1 MDAPNGLVA
10 GRYRLVRL
18 IGTGGMGTVWEAR
31 DERLRRPVALKM
43 LKPQSESTEAHAV
56 VVGRAMREAR
66 LAARLEHAHAVT
78 VYDVIQHDGQPCL
91 VMELVPS
98 QPLSDILTE
107 LHSLHEQETAT
118 LGAQVASAL
127 AAAHAAGI
135 VHRDVKPANILVAD
149 DGTARI
155 SDFGIAHAIDDSSLT
170 ATGMVTGTPAY
181 LAPEVARGDESG
193 YASDVFSLGSTLYA
207 TLEGAPPFGQEPN
220 SMALLH
226 RVASGQ
232 VVPPQH
238 AGALTPL
245 LLRMLA
251 PDPDARPTMAEVADQ
266 LQRFAVDPSAPLL
279 ADDDDPAVDPAVD
292 PAIDPAVDPAME
304 PAGPP
309 GDSGAVPVGPPI
321 ASGPRRSRRLL
332 AVVAV
337 LVAAALVVAG
347 IALLRPRGGEE
358 PAAAPQPQPS
368 STTSTPAP
376 PPTTVPPTTAPATS
390 SSTSSAPPPVQGPPN
405 AAQLAAAVNR
415 YYSLV
420 PGDLDQAF
428 SLMTADYQTRVAG
441 GRQAYQRFWDGFSAV
456 TATDVSGSPPSTVT
470 ATITYTTKGGQV
482 TRERTTFGLVDD
494 GGVLKIGSSTVTSR
508 S

>member
-1 MDAPNGLVA
+1 MWTRRTAWSQAATGSSVSSGPVGWARYGRHGTSDSAAPWPSRCSSPRA
-10 GRYRLVRL
+10 
-18 IGTGGMGTVWEAR
+18 
-31 DERLRRPVALKM
+31 
-43 LKPQSESTEAHAV
+43 SSTEAHAV

-66 LAARLEHAHAVT
+66 LAARLEHPHAVT

-170 ATGMVTGTPAY
+170 STGMVTGTPAY

-220 SMALLH
+220 PMALLH

-232 VVPPQH
+232 VVRP
-238 AGALTPL
+238 
-245 LLRMLA
+245 
-251 PDPDARPTMAEVADQ
+251 ARRGPH
-266 LQRFAVDPSAPLL
+266 PSAPSDAGARSRRP
-279 ADDDDPAVDPAVD
+279 ADDGRGRRPAPTVRRRPQRALARRRRGRPGRRRPTRVTPGRPSADERCRSRRPADLVQS
-292 PAIDPAVDPAME
+292 P
-304 PAGPP
+304 
-309 GDSGAVPVGPPI
+309 
-321 ASGPRRSRRLL
+321 RSRRLL
-332 AVVAV
+332 AVVVV

-347 IALLRPRGGEE
+347 SPSCVPEAATSRGGSAAPNPARRRRPRRLHRRPR
-358 PAAAPQPQPS
+358 PAHHGAGDVEQH
-368 STTSTPAP
+368 
-376 PPTTVPPTTAPATS
+376 
-390 SSTSSAPPPVQGPPN
+390 SSAPPPVQGPPN
-405 AAQLAAAVNR
+405 AAQLAAAVTR

-420 PGDLDQAF
+420 PGDLDQA
-428 SLMTADYQTRVAG
+428 
-441 GRQAYQRFWDGFSAV
+441 SA
-456 TATDVSGSPPSTVT
+456 
-470 ATITYTTKGGQV
+470 
-482 TRERTTFGLVDD
+482 
-494 GGVLKIGSSTVTSR
+494 
-508 S
+508 

>member
-43 LKPQSESTEAHAV
+43 LKPPSESAEAHAV

-66 LAARLEHAHAVT
+66 LAARLEHPHAVR

-107 LHSLHEQETAT
+107 LHALHEQETAT

-170 ATGMVTGTPAY
+170 TTGMVTGTPAY

-193 YASDVFSLGSTLYA
+193 YASDVYSLGSTLYA

-220 SMALLH
+220 PMALLH

-232 VVPPQH
+232 VTPPQH

-251 PDPDARPTMAEVADQ
+251 PDPDARPTMAEVAHQ
-266 LQRFAVDPSAPLL
+266 LDRFAVDPGAPLL
-279 ADDDDPAVDPAVD
+279 ADDDEPADEPAG
-292 PAIDPAVDPAME
+292 E

-309 GDSGAVPVGPPI
+309 GDDDAIPAGPPI
-321 ASGPRRSRRLL
+321 SSDPRRSRRLL
-332 AVVAV
+332 AVVV
-337 LVAAALVVAG
+337 LLVAAALVVAG
-347 IALLRPRGGEE
+347 FVLLRPQGGDV
-358 PAAAPQPQPS
+358 PAAAPSTTPSVQPT

-405 AAQLAAAVNR
+405 AAQLAAAVTR

-420 PGDLDQAF
+420 PGNLDQAF

-470 ATITYTTKGGQV
+470 ATITYTSKGGQV